1 LEKAQVLYETL
12 GAKLA
17 GTAPCTAQEQAA
29 LGFAARLATA
39 PSTLDGTFMT
49 EMRRHFTDP
58 ELVELGLITGAF
70 LMLGRL
76 HLAFGVA
83 AMPPATHGVLHPPG
97 G

>member
-1 LEKAQVLYETL
+1 LEKAQALSETL
-12 GAKLA
+12 GAQLA
-17 GTAPCTAQEQAA
+17 GTVPCTAQAHAA

-39 PSTLDGTFMT
+39 PSTLDGACMT

-70 LMLGRL
+70 LLLGRL

-97 G
+97 V